1 MERPGCPGAF
11 LKMEG
16 ILIMNIEA
24 EWVNLSIN
32 TTINSDFDIIDGK
45 GEIFYYNEDDT
56 YESLGYITFS
66 VINQSLINKNDFIYI
81 FDITGDHMVLY
92 SHIEEYL
99 KGDKDD
105 IEGLLFGSL
114 VTFNEININKSYRNK
129 GIGKKIMQDFIK
141 WSEIMDLGCIMLN
154 ALAYEANEENKFSDS
169 RRLKKFYQDV
179 GFSTLVE
186 DKEEKSY
193 IMYYDLTRQRN
204 SI

>member
-1 MERPGCPGAF
+1 
-11 LKMEG
+11 
-16 ILIMNIEA
+16 MNIEA
-24 EWVNLSIN
+24 EWGNLSIN

-45 GEIFYYNEDDT
+45 GEILDYNEDGT

-66 VINQSLINKNDFIYI
+66 VINQSLINKNDFIYV
-81 FDITGDHMVLY
+81 FDVTGDHMVLY

-114 VTFNEININKSYRNK
+114 VTFNEININKDYRNK
-129 GIGKKIMQDFIK
+129 GIGKKVMQEFIK

-154 ALAYEANEENKFSDS
+154 ALAYEEDGENKLSAS
-169 RRLKKFYQDV
+169 RRLHKFYQGV

-186 DKEEKSY
+186 DKEEKSC
-193 IMYYDLTRQRN
+193 IMYYDLNRQRTG
-204 SI
+204 I